1 MDHSLTCGTLE
12 GGASREESAVLR
24 ALARS
29 YAEGTH
35 DRFLYFASENGVVS
49 GVCTGACDHRYFVLP
64 TACTCAAGACNQVC
78 KHRVALADLTG
89 TLDRIVPQFYERFQA
104 PGAVAA

>member
-1 MDHSLTCGTLE
+1 MDHSLTCGTLKD
-12 GGASREESAVLR
+12 GASREESAVLR

-35 DRFLYFASENGVVS
+35 DRFLYFASEAGIVS
-49 GVCTGACDHRYFVLP
+49 SVCTGAHSHTYFVTPLE
-64 TACTCAAGACNQVC
+64 CTCLAGLNGHLC
-78 KHRVALADLTG
+78 KHRVALCDLTG
-89 TLDRIVPQFYERFQA
+89 TLDRIVANFYERFQA